1 MDVFYIYQGP
11 GTLGRQKQIND
22 LRRAGFEVE
31 ARTAFIDV
39 DGERSAFRDLIG
51 DDENP
56 PMLGQGH
63 VLRLACHAYIAN
75 GGRARRAAL
84 IKLADLGCKVAVL
97 DGEPVLYDNRADI
110 EEFLKIAAG
119 GAQSEA
125 GKATRGAGKGRGRP
139 AHLWPTIA
147 EYKMVLRQWRDP
159 RYTAQPL
166 IDMVAEMTV
175 ANGFPSPQFKSNA
188 ARWDAM
194 RSLFGA
200 RDDKSE
206 KPVPGR
212 LKDEYPARK

>member
-22 LRRAGFEVE
+22 LRRVGF
-31 ARTAFIDV
+31 DV
-39 DGERSAFRDLIG
+39 DAGVAIIDRDDDRSGFRDLVG
-51 DDENP
+51 DDESP
-56 PMLGQGH
+56 PMVGADH
-63 VLRLACHAYIAN
+63 VLRLACHAYIAT

-84 IKLADLGCKVAVL
+84 IKLADLGCRVAVL
-97 DGEPVLYDNRADI
+97 DGDPVLYNDRAAI
-110 EEFLKIAAG
+110 EEYLRIAAG

-147 EYKMVLRQWRDP
+147 EFKMVLRQWRDP

-175 ANGFPSPQFKSNA
+175 ANGFPAPQFKDNA

-194 RSLFGA
+194 RGLFGA
-200 RDDKSE
+200 REDKSE